1 MIVGLLLAAGGARR
15 FGSQKLV
22 TPIRGKPLVR
32 HAADLLERTTDSVV
46 AVIGSDAPT
55 VRAAL
60 DGTRAEIVE
69 NPEWREGLSTSLRY
83 GVASVSPNTEAV
95 IVALADQP
103 DVQPDIVR
111 RLVDVWRDSG
121 RSIVT
126 ARYRGVRA
134 PPVLL
139 SRAVFA
145 DIAELVGDVGAKAIM
160 DRHPESVGYV
170 DVDEDVPPDID
181 SPGDAVAADRRN

>member
-32 HAADLLERTTDSVV
+32 HAAELLERTTDSVV
-46 AVIGSDAPT
+46 AVIGSDAPM

-60 DGTRAEIVE
+60 DGMRVEIVE
-69 NPEWREGLSTSLRY
+69 NPDWRDGLSTSLRR
-83 GVASVSPNTEAV
+83 GVASVPPNAEAV

-103 DVQPDIVR
+103 DIQPEIVR
-111 RLVDVWRDSG
+111 ELVTVWRTSG
-121 RSIVT
+121 RTIVT

-139 SRAVFA
+139 SRAVFGDVA
-145 DIAELVGDVGAKAIM
+145 RLVGDVGAKAIM
-160 DRHPESVGYV
+160 DGRPESVAHV
-170 DVDEDVPPDID
+170 DVDGDVPPDID
-181 SPGDAVAADRRN
+181 SPGDVPGLES

>member
-32 HAADLLERTTDSVV
+32 HAAELLERTTDSVI
-46 AVIGSDAPT
+46 AVIGSDTPM

-60 DGTRAEIVE
+60 EGTRAEIVE
-69 NPEWREGLSTSLRY
+69 NPEWRDGLSSSLRR
-83 GVASVSPNTEAV
+83 GVVSVSPNTEAV
-95 IVALADQP
+95 VVALGDQP
-103 DVQPDIVR
+103 DIPSDIIR
-111 RLVDVWRDSG
+111 KLVDVWREG
-121 RSIVT
+121 GQLIVT

-139 SRAVFA
+139 SRAVFDDVA
-145 DIAELVGDVGAKAIM
+145 KLVGDVGAKAIM
-160 DRHPESVGYV
+160 DGRPESVGYV
-170 DVDEDVPPDID
+170 DVDADVPPDID
-181 SPGDAVAADRRN
+181 SPGDVAGLEP

>member
-22 TPIRGKPLVR
+22 APVRGKPLVR
-32 HAADLLERTTDSVV
+32 HAAELLEQTTDSVV
-46 AVIGSDAPT
+46 AVVGSDAAI

-69 NPEWREGLSTSLRY
+69 NPEWSDGLSTSLRR
-83 GVASVSPNTEAV
+83 GVAWVAARADAV

-103 DVQPDIVR
+103 DIQPEIVR
-111 RLVDVWRDSG
+111 RLIDVWRESG
-121 RSIVT
+121 RVIVT

-139 SRAVFA
+139 SRAVFDDVA
-145 DIAELVGDVGAKAIM
+145 ALAGDVGAKAIM
-160 DRHPESVGYV
+160 NRLPGNVGYV
-170 DVDEDVPPDID
+170 DVDEDVPPDVD
-181 SPGDAVAADRRN
+181 SPGDLAALGG